1 MIVGGILS
9 IANRRV
15 KPTRKILGAVEIIV
29 VGREKDTQEL
39 SCEDFHHRVKVYLGH
54 NNDSIFVIDNIKSH
68 SIRPRSYTIPY
79 FLIIVQSIFNIQQFP
94 NFLKA

>member
-1 MIVGGILS
+1 MLWKFIVVGF
-9 IANRRV
+9 
-15 KPTRKILGAVEIIV
+15 IV

-68 SIRPRSYTIPY
+68 SNDLALIPFPTSSSLHNTSLAY
-79 FLIIVQSIFNIQQFP
+79 ISSP
-94 NFLKA
+94 NFLKLNYS